1 MMPALPPVD
10 QSPSHA
16 RVHVAHTLR
25 ATWTQAETGPNSHF
39 EQAQAE
45 IREVDADLPET
56 NHARPCLETDE
67 PTEPLQDRPSGRSSV
82 AFRTG

>member
-1 MMPALPPVD
+1 MMPALPRVD

-16 RVHVAHTLR
+16 RVHVTHTHTLR
-25 ATWTQAETGPNSHF
+25 VTWTQQAETGPNSHF

-56 NHARPCLETDE
+56 DQARP
-67 PTEPLQDRPSGRSSV
+67 
-82 AFRTG
+82 